1 MVMRKDNPAAIAFVV
16 VVWTTLILLMAN
28 KLYNNLIN
36 EDTPGSLNFTLKNME
51 DLNDGNP

>member
-1 MVMRKDNPAAIAFVV
+1 MRKDNPAAIAFVV